1 MELRHLRYFRV
12 VAELQHFHKAANTL
26 CISQPALSSQIKQ
39 LEEELNTK
47 LFERVGRS
55 VRLSESGELVLSS
68 AKLILNQVELMRE
81 SVSDIESGDT
91 GSLRIGVLQSISALY
106 LRQLVIDFDRRYPNI
121 SLHIEE
127 LPNHQIESKVS
138 LGEID
143 VGIGFILQREYK
155 NVEFEVLFSEKWKLV
170 VAPQHESMVADI
182 MQGKSHK
189 LKAILLPEYF
199 ETRKV
204 VNRYFA
210 ANNVQVK
217 QITEVNSI
225 TCILD
230 LVESG
235 HAFTVLP
242 EAFSVLNAR
251 HSLRSFYLDPELPPR
266 NIGFLIGK
274 DRAQKSSVGKF
285 RELFYEYLE
294 NR

>member
-12 VAELQHFHKAANTL
+12 VAELQHFHKAAKKL
-26 CISQPALSSQIKQ
+26 CISQPALSNQIKQ

-68 AKLILNQVELMRE
+68 AKLILSQVELLRE
-81 SVSDIESGDT
+81 SVSDLESGHS
-91 GSLRIGVLQSISALY
+91 GSLKVGVLQSISALY
-106 LRQLVIDFDRRYPNI
+106 LRQLVIDFDRCYPNI

-127 LPNHQIESKVS
+127 LANHQIESKVS
-138 LGEID
+138 SGEID

-155 NVEFEVLFSEKWKLV
+155 NIEFETLFSERWKLV
-170 VAPQHESMVADI
+170 IAPKNEFIAADI
-182 MQGKSHK
+182 MQGKNHS

-204 VNRYFA
+204 VNRYFSD
-210 ANNVQVK
+210 NNIHYSD
-217 QITEVNSI
+217 ITEVNSI
-225 TCILD
+225 SCILD

-242 EAFSVLNAR
+242 EAFSALNSR
-251 HSLRSFYLDPELPPR
+251 HSLSSYYLDPEPEPR
-266 NIGFLIGK
+266 DIGFLINK
-274 DRAQKSSVGKF
+274 DKTKKSSVKKF
-285 RELFYEYLE
+285 RELFYNYI
-294 NR
+294 NSQ